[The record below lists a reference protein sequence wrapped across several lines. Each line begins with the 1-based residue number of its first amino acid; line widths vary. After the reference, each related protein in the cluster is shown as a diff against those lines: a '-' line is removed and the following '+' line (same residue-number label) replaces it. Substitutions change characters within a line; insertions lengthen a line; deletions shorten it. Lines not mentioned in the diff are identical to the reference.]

1 MAEDKMRRATIT
13 SEKLEGIKGRVD
25 WKRVRA
31 MTEEEIERD
40 LASDPDAAPPMS
52 DVEVTAARVRWV
64 RKTTGLTQEGFAA
77 RYRIPLGTLRDW
89 EQART
94 EPDTAALAY
103 LRVIEKEPEAVAR
116 ALEEPARVIV
126 HGNLVEGR
134 RGFGVFR
141 M

>member
-116 ALEEPARVIV
+116 ALEEPAAA
-126 HGNLVEGR
+126 
-134 RGFGVFR
+134 
-141 M
+141 

>member
-1 MAEDKMRRATIT
+1 
-13 SEKLEGIKGRVD
+13 
-25 WKRVRA
+25 
-31 MTEEEIERD
+31 
-40 LASDPDAAPPMS
+40 MS

-116 ALEEPARVIV
+116 ALEEPAAV
-126 HGNLVEGR
+126 
-134 RGFGVFR
+134 
-141 M
+141 

>member
-94 EPDTAALAY
+94 EPDTAAPAY

-116 ALEEPARVIV
+116 ALEEPAAA
-126 HGNLVEGR
+126 
-134 RGFGVFR
+134 
-141 M
+141 